1 MADRNVE
8 DAAARFLFQMHEA
21 LTAFIA
27 KHPAVAQANAVGR
40 SGKPSKSRAKK
51 PKA

>member
-21 LTAFIA
+21 LTRFIA
-27 KHPAVAQANAVGR
+27 SHPAVVQANAPK